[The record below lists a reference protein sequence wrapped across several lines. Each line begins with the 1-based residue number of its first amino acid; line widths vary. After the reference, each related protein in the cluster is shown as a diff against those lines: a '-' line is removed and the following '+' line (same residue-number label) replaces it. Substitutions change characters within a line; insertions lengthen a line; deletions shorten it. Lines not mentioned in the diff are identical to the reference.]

1 MRAHVKPRLTKM
13 RQMEKHHKA
22 PLNRRS
28 LLLSAATLAITPSL
42 SYCGGSAAQS
52 TQGDDNDLE
61 RGLLRVRGFA
71 DAEMD
76 FQLIRQMGTARY
88 GGASVGE
95 CLAIAQRISN
105 ASPASWVA
113 QFSQMAARQ
122 EADAKARAQRGH
134 AISAKEQYLV
144 ACNSWRAAEYYTS
157 IAQTEHQ
164 GLGLQSRSCFMAAMR
179 TGQIACEEI
188 MLPWGATPLPAYY
201 FRAPQANA
209 STSKTLMLI
218 SGYDGTL
225 EETWIAYG
233 QAAMARGY
241 NLLLIAGPG
250 QMDTLRFYPTMAFI
264 PEYEQVAKIALDYLS
279 ARPETDVRHIAIM
292 GISYGGYFATRMAAY
307 DARITALIANS
318 PIVDLRKYMVSF
330 IGFDPSAWPPE
341 QDIQLEDI
349 DKLPPDAMPLQQR
362 EMLRNLMLRMGRSS
376 FVSTYERLRD
386 FHIDDAALARI
397 RCPAL
402 ALVGQG
408 EGKEPLAQHAHFL
421 SKVSGPAASHLFT
434 LEEGAEGHCQTANLG
449 YSAAVSMD
457 WLDEVF
463 V

>member
-1 MRAHVKPRLTKM
+1 MTTSHNTPVS
-13 RQMEKHHKA
+13 
-22 PLNRRS
+22 RRS
-28 LLLSAATLAITPSL
+28 LLLSAATLAMTPSL
-42 SYCGGSAAQS
+42 SQCGGTAAQTHS
-52 TQGDDNDLE
+52 KDSDLE

-95 CLAIAQRISN
+95 CLAIAQRITN

-113 QFSQMAARQ
+113 QFSAMAARQ
-122 EADAKARAQRGH
+122 EADAKTRAQRGH
-134 AISAKEQYLV
+134 AISAQGQYLV

-157 IAQTEHQ
+157 IAHQTEHQ
-164 GLGLQSRSCFMAAMR
+164 SLGLQSRHCFLAAMR
-179 TGQIACEEI
+179 AGKIGCEELA
-188 MLPWGATPLPAYY
+188 LPWGETPLPAYY
-201 FRAPQANA
+201 FRAPQTDAA
-209 STSKTLMLI
+209 ASKTLMLI

-233 QAAMARGY
+233 QAAMTRGY

-250 QMDTLRFYPTMAFI
+250 QMDTLRFYPTMAFM
-264 PEYEQVAKIALDYLS
+264 PEYEQVAKVALDYLS
-279 ARPETDVRHIAIM
+279 ARPETDARRIALM

-318 PIVDLRKYMVSF
+318 PIVDLRKYMASF
-330 IGFDPSAWPPE
+330 IGFDPSVLPPE

-376 FVSTYERLRD
+376 FISTYERLRD

-402 ALVGQG
+402 ALVGEG

-421 SKVSGPAASHLFT
+421 RMVSGPTASHLFT
-434 LEEGAEGHCQTANLG
+434 LEEGAEGHCQTANLA